1 MERGELVRQ
10 TDTRKRRQQCTLT
23 TKEAAGG
30 QPPLITWLWRTSRLI
45 EATRRVFVVHA
56 AGLGRVLEQLTGG
69 NMTLAIIIFLLAT
82 AVLMLVTIPF
92 VMMLAEIEDLWA
104 NIRFWAVVAA
114 AWAVVW
120 FTVSY
125 GR

>member
-1 MERGELVRQ
+1 
-10 TDTRKRRQQCTLT
+10 
-23 TKEAAGG
+23 
-30 QPPLITWLWRTSRLI
+30 
-45 EATRRVFVVHA
+45 
-56 AGLGRVLEQLTGG
+56 
-69 NMTLAIIIFLLAT
+69 MTLAIIIFLLAT
-82 AVLMLVTIPF
+82 AVLMLITIPF
-92 VMMLAEIEDLWA
+92 VMMISEVEDLWA

>member
-1 MERGELVRQ
+1 MGFVQRRGDK
-10 TDTRKRRQQCTLT
+10 T
-23 TKEAAGG
+23 
-30 QPPLITWLWRTSRLI
+30 
-45 EATRRVFVVHA
+45 
-56 AGLGRVLEQLTGG
+56 
-69 NMTLAIIIFLLAT
+69 MTLAIIIFLLAT
-82 AVLMLVTIPF
+82 AVLMLITIPF

>member
-1 MERGELVRQ
+1 
-10 TDTRKRRQQCTLT
+10 
-23 TKEAAGG
+23 
-30 QPPLITWLWRTSRLI
+30 
-45 EATRRVFVVHA
+45 
-56 AGLGRVLEQLTGG
+56 
-69 NMTLAIIIFLLAT
+69 MTLAIIIFLLAT
-82 AVLMLVTIPF
+82 AVLLLVTIPF
-92 VMMLAEIEDLWA
+92 VMMISEVEDLWA

>member
-1 MERGELVRQ
+1 
-10 TDTRKRRQQCTLT
+10 
-23 TKEAAGG
+23 
-30 QPPLITWLWRTSRLI
+30 
-45 EATRRVFVVHA
+45 
-56 AGLGRVLEQLTGG
+56 
-69 NMTLAIIIFLLAT
+69 MTLAIIIFLLAT
-82 AVLMLVTIPF
+82 AVLMLITIPF

-125 GR
+125 GL